1 MGRLSVGSTSAFSDM
16 DMNTPEATQHTPV
29 PVKPKT
35 TRKDPPASSSE
46 VAQRDL
52 VQINVG
58 TLRNASKSKAPTK
71 TVEVALP
78 LELIKV
84 AEELEIAYLKETL
97 IRISW
102 AKICS
107 VALDANLQSSIP
119 YSLNWLPFHIVRLPA
134 SSLVEIS
141 LDQPYK
147 NTASERLAGWLE
159 NVRANG
165 YLISE

>member
-35 TRKDPPASSSE
+35 TRKDPSASSSE